1 MTQAHLAQIERVNP
15 VLNALVEAADPEE
28 CLRQADHADEC
39 AARGEPLG
47 AAHGLPVVVKDV
59 MKVAGLACSGG
70 SRTLRAVA
78 HTDATAV
85 ARLRGAGAIV
95 LGPGCQRGV
104 VADRDHWRRRGTG
117 NHRWI
122 DQRRRFQVFVLRTHF
137 GVSLEFLN
145 PYNWRCHLPAA

>member
-1 MTQAHLAQIERVNP
+1 MTSGSVSCREVTQAHLAQIERVNP

-78 HTDATAV
+78 TPTRPRWQGCGRGRHR
-85 ARLRGAGAIV
+85 ARTRVPARG
-95 LGPGCQRGV
+95 CR
-104 VADRDHWRRRGTG
+104 
-117 NHRWI
+117 
-122 DQRRRFQVFVLRTHF
+122 
-137 GVSLEFLN
+137 
-145 PYNWRCHLPAA
+145 

>member
-1 MTQAHLAQIERVNP
+1 

-85 ARLRGAGAIV
+85 GKAAGRGRHRARSRVPARGCR
-95 LGPGCQRGV
+95 GPG
-104 VADRDHWRRRGTG
+104 
-117 NHRWI
+117 
-122 DQRRRFQVFVLRTHF
+122 
-137 GVSLEFLN
+137 SLEKTGYRKSQVDRSTSTVSSFRFKD
-145 PYNWRCHLPAA
+145 PFRR